1 MYSLPYLC
9 YFHFRPR
16 KTVGRLCKHYP
27 GSWSSNTFGNF
38 YWSLR
43 IPFLSTEKHS
53 FLSCHSNTT
62 LGHAA
67 VEVSKHARGRG
78 KGFTWVFL
86 YVKNRN
92 RSKGKEKD
100 HCEEGFLRRIFTELS
115 YGTQPWKDV
124 TRASSGHNS
133 HSGLHLRTRTVNGN
147 VDRLQRRWGRTVKT
161 ERVKYLLTYHITYTR
176 VYISYIPW

>member
-1 MYSLPYLC
+1 MCLHMYSLPYLC

-16 KTVGRLCKHYP
+16 KTAGRLCKHYP
-27 GSWSSNTFGNF
+27 GSRSSNTFGNVD
-38 YWSLR
+38 WSLR
-43 IPFLSTEKHS
+43 TPFLSTEKHS
-53 FLSCHSNTT
+53 CLSCHSNTT

-67 VEVSKHARGRG
+67 AEVSTDARGRG
-78 KGFTWVFL
+78 KGFTRVFL

-100 HCEEGFLRRIFTELS
+100 LCKECFICRIFIELS
-115 YGTQPWKDV
+115 YGTQPWKKV

-147 VDRLQRRWGRTVKT
+147 IDRLQSR
-161 ERVKYLLTYHITYTR
+161 
-176 VYISYIPW
+176 